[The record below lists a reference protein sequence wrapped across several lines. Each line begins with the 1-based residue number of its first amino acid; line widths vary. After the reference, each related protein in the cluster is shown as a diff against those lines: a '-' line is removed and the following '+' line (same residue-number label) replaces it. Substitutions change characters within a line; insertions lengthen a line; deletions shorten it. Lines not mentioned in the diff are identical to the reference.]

1 MTRLAD
7 LDPSEEPLPRPTG
20 ARPSMWG
27 AGVGTA
33 RTLSPPDYGP
43 AALFARRPLPAD
55 EPTG

>member
-1 MTRLAD
+1 
-7 LDPSEEPLPRPTG
+7 
-20 ARPSMWG
+20 MWG